1 MVQIGSGVLADP
13 GGGNKFTCAASAHG
27 WPSNVN
33 LELASAVP
41 KSVVID
47 AELLYIEVLARV
59 ALPCDSGPIKLD
71 RDGRCD
77 QNFDEKIPQERK
89 NKFW

>member
-1 MVQIGSGVLADP
+1 VVQIGSGVLADP

-47 AELLYIEVLARV
+47 AELLYIEVLACV
-59 ALPCDSGPIKLD
+59 ALPCDSGPTKLD
-71 RDGRCD
+71 RDGLCD
-77 QNFDEKIPQERK
+77 QNFDEKIRQERE